1 MTTAAIGEYVL
12 ITHAPG
18 RPPLL
23 KEYVRHATLVDAE
36 GSDDAGGARSFFAVR
51 RAADEWPFLVVS
63 WPLDPG
69 PDSGFFPG
77 CALISETQ
85 TFFVGV
91 GSRIAA
97 FDLARPARLW
107 AKQTQVGFWSWERHG
122 ELVLLSGELE
132 LAGYDLRGA
141 MKWSTFV
148 EPPWRYRV
156 RDGRVEL
163 EVMGKRTSFP
173 LSTGP

>member
-23 KEYVRHATLVDAE
+23 DEYLQNAALVDAD
-36 GSDDAGGARSFFAVR
+36 GSIDGGAHSFFGVR
-51 RAADEWPFLVVS
+51 RATAEWPFLVVS
-63 WPLDPG
+63 WPLRPG

-85 TFFVGV
+85 TFFVGA

-107 AKQTQVGFWSWERHG
+107 AKQTEIGFWSWERHG

-132 LAGYDLRGA
+132 LAAYDLRGA

-148 EPPWRYRV
+148 EPPWSYRV
-156 RDGRVEL
+156 RAGRVEL